1 MKNLTFWMELN
12 TLVKILVFCV
22 SSFQSSW
29 HFIFCIS
36 WETKHSLRKKTQL
49 VAAPVAARGVLFGN
63 AHVTPS
69 RYLLDRQHYF
79 S

>member
-1 MKNLTFWMELN
+1 LAFVVLQVLISLT
-12 TLVKILVFCV
+12 VKLLMMLWYHILVRWSVFLLV
-22 SSFQSSW
+22 VQS
-29 HFIFCIS
+29 HH
-36 WETKHSLRKKTQL
+36 TKKKTQL